1 MRPITARRSTKSV
14 YNANY
19 DTILPAG
26 SFTSTAIDPWYGVD
40 SAGEM
45 LKDDTTVIVSIDAEL
60 DHDGFTAAQNKNAHW
75 EFPVTIDNTPP
86 QILSS
91 TSDGETLYALNR
103 INGLIFKISETKD
116 GLQTEDVCT
125 MENPA

>member
-1 MRPITARRSTKSV
+1 MYS
-14 YNANY
+14 
-19 DTILPAG
+19 
-26 SFTSTAIDPWYGVD
+26 VD

-60 DHDGFTAAQNKNAHW
+60 DHDGFTAAQNKTPTG

-91 TSDGETLYALNR
+91 TSDGENADARGRGFPVTLLMWR
-103 INGLIFKISETKD
+103 SMTWS
-116 GLQTEDVCT
+116 T
-125 MENPA
+125 